1 MMMTTLMLKSDV
13 RVSPSIDLSGF
24 ERSETQMP
32 SQGKAMDSTKRRV
45 PTKKGGKYSRL
56 PISRIYIVDPPVKM
70 HTCVNFQIAL
80 KWAAIGR

>member
-1 MMMTTLMLKSDV
+1 MTTLMLKSDV

-45 PTKKGGKYSRL
+45 PTKKKGESIVVY
-56 PISRIYIVDPPVKM
+56 PSRIYIVDPPVKM

-80 KWAAIGR
+80 KWAVI